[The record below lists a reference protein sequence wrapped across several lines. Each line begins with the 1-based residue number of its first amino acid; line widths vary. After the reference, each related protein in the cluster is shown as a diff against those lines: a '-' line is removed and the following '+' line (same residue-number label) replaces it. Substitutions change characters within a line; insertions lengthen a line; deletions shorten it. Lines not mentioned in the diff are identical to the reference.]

1 MPGARVHLLSTL
13 KKGGTHCAHCVILLT
28 QYLSND
34 HSDESLDRSSLSSIC
49 QVARDLLYNIYMCVC
64 ITNRVPSDDLYL
76 SDNQSGVSS
85 GIYST
90 QITNIH
96 KIVGNIHVRRGVGC
110 GDLLP

>member
-1 MPGARVHLLSTL
+1 
-13 KKGGTHCAHCVILLT
+13 
-28 QYLSND
+28 
-34 HSDESLDRSSLSSIC
+34 
-49 QVARDLLYNIYMCVC
+49 MCVC